1 MQDIFCETYDVME
14 GQVDI
19 EDQYQIIVDEFN
31 EGTGGIQSLVS
42 MTARENVPQEQR
54 PAIFVQAPKARGRPP
69 KKHEPKDDVPK
80 NKDIVHLINTIQ
92 EFALSAAAAA
102 PIALMS
108 VRSAQRYWKY
118 YRDGEPYL
126 PSLQKSNSKQR
137 DPTLLQQHTH
147 HLEQLYDKDPTTTLA
162 QAQELLLRVYNV
174 KITQSGLQKHLV
186 KHCGLTMKKIE
197 PVSEARNSPQTIKAQ
212 FNWALD

>member
-1 MQDIFCETYDVME
+1 MSTFTPNLDLQNMLPFHEAEDQQMQDIFREAYDVME

-31 EGTGGIQSLVS
+31 EETRR
-42 MTARENVPQEQR
+42 TYT
-54 PAIFVQAPKARGRPP
+54 
-69 KKHEPKDDVPK
+69 D
-80 NKDIVHLINTIQ
+80 KDIVHLIDTIQ
-92 EFALSAAAAA
+92 EFTLSAAAAA

-108 VRSAQRYWKY
+108 VRFAQR
-118 YRDGEPYL
+118 
-126 PSLQKSNSKQR
+126 KQQ

-147 HLEQLYDKDPTTTLA
+147 HLEQLYDKDPTATLA

-197 PVSEARNSPQTIKAQ
+197 PVFKARNSPQTIKAR
-212 FNWALD
+212 FNWALDITKRGLLYENIIFIDEAGFNM